1 MNGRRRAVVAVFPH
15 GADDLGRALA
25 WPKTPLAEHASGHAA
40 VGGFAH
46 QEARMLRVGRVGVH
60 TGGAREDGIA
70 GQTWFAKG
78 PAETA
83 KQFMEVFGRLG

>member
-1 MNGRRRAVVAVFPH
+1 
-15 GADDLGRALA
+15 
-25 WPKTPLAEHASGHAA
+25 
-40 VGGFAH
+40 
-46 QEARMLRVGRVGVH
+46 MLRVGRVGVH